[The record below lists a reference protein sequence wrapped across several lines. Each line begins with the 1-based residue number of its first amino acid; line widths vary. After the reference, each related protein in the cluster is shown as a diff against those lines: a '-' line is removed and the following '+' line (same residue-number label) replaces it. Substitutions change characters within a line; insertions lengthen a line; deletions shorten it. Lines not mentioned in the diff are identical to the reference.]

1 MTQQRVTVVGKNSE
15 RSIKL
20 TLKYKTD

>member
-15 RSIKL
+15 CSGR
-20 TLKYKTD
+20 